1 MVDISVLMAVHNES
15 TELIACAIQSIMNQ
29 SMQTFELILC
39 DDASNL
45 VVSQYLKKVQM
56 SDDRIH
62 LLRSDENLYAGKT
75 RNMGLKVAKGRY
87 IAILDADDY
96 SYPDRLK
103 IQYEFLES
111 HSQYAFVCSDADIYD
126 GKNTLPSQYKL
137 KSDPEKEDFLWGM
150 PFVHATVMIRKA
162 CMNQVGGYAE
172 TKVSRRSE
180 DYDLFMRLYAL
191 GYKGYN
197 LNQILYRYYV
207 NPELMKKK
215 RLYRYRV
222 DEARI
227 RMKNFKLLG
236 LWPKGF
242 LYAIKPLLV
251 GLIPHEL
258 MWRLKNKQ

>member
-45 VVSQYLKKVQM
+45 VVSQYLKKIQM

-111 HSQYAFVCSDADIYD
+111 HSQYAFVCSDAEIYD
-126 GKNTLPSQYKL
+126 GKNTHPSQYKL

-162 CMNQVGGYAE
+162 CMDQVGGYAE
-172 TKVSRRSE
+172 TKVSRRSY

-207 NPELMKKK
+207 NPELMKKTFVSVS
-215 RLYRYRV
+215 R
-222 DEARI
+222 
-227 RMKNFKLLG
+227 
-236 LWPKGF
+236 
-242 LYAIKPLLV
+242 
-251 GLIPHEL
+251 
-258 MWRLKNKQ
+258 

>member
-45 VVSQYLKKVQM
+45 VVSQYLKKIQM

-126 GKNTLPSQYKL
+126 GKIHFQVNT
-137 KSDPEKEDFLWGM
+137 
-150 PFVHATVMIRKA
+150 
-162 CMNQVGGYAE
+162 N
-172 TKVSRRSE
+172 
-180 DYDLFMRLYAL
+180 
-191 GYKGYN
+191 
-197 LNQILYRYYV
+197 
-207 NPELMKKK
+207 
-215 RLYRYRV
+215 
-222 DEARI
+222 
-227 RMKNFKLLG
+227 
-236 LWPKGF
+236 
-242 LYAIKPLLV
+242 
-251 GLIPHEL
+251 
-258 MWRLKNKQ
+258 

>member
-45 VVSQYLKKVQM
+45 VVSQYLKKIQM

-103 IQYEFLES
+103 MEVYFFHHILNT
-111 HSQYAFVCSDADIYD
+111 HLFVAMQIYMME
-126 GKNTLPSQYKL
+126 KIHFQVNT
-137 KSDPEKEDFLWGM
+137 
-150 PFVHATVMIRKA
+150 
-162 CMNQVGGYAE
+162 N
-172 TKVSRRSE
+172 
-180 DYDLFMRLYAL
+180 
-191 GYKGYN
+191 
-197 LNQILYRYYV
+197 
-207 NPELMKKK
+207 
-215 RLYRYRV
+215 
-222 DEARI
+222 
-227 RMKNFKLLG
+227 
-236 LWPKGF
+236 
-242 LYAIKPLLV
+242 
-251 GLIPHEL
+251 
-258 MWRLKNKQ
+258 

>member
-45 VVSQYLKKVQM
+45 VVSQYLKKIQM

-137 KSDPEKEDFLWGM
+137 KSDPEKEDFLWGNAFCPCNCDDQESM
-150 PFVHATVMIRKA
+150 YGSSWWICRDKSKSTFR
-162 CMNQVGGYAE
+162 
-172 TKVSRRSE
+172 
-180 DYDLFMRLYAL
+180 
-191 GYKGYN
+191 
-197 LNQILYRYYV
+197 
-207 NPELMKKK
+207 
-215 RLYRYRV
+215 
-222 DEARI
+222 
-227 RMKNFKLLG
+227 G
-236 LWPKGF
+236 LRF
-242 LYAIKPLLV
+242 IYAIICV
-251 GLIPHEL
+251 GL
-258 MWRLKNKQ
+258 

>member
-1 MVDISVLMAVHNES
+1 MIDISVLMAVHNEPI
-15 TELIACAIQSIMNQ
+15 ELIENAIQSILNQ

-39 DDASNL
+39 DDASE
-45 VVSQYLKKVQM
+45 VKVSQYLKKIQQM
-56 SDDRIH
+56 DNRIR
-62 LLRSDENLYAGKT
+62 LLRSEENQYAGKT
-75 RNMGLKVAKGRY
+75 RNMGLKVARGRY

-111 HSQYAFVCSDADIYD
+111 HAQYAFVCSDAEIYD
-126 GKNTLPSQYKL
+126 GKNILPSQYKL
-137 KSDPEKEDFLWGM
+137 KNSPEKEDFLWGM
-150 PFVHATVMIRKA
+150 PFVHATVMIQKK
-162 CMNQVGGYAE
+162 CMDQVGGYAE

-197 LNQILYRYYV
+197 LNKVLYRYYV
-207 NPELMKKK
+207 NPTLMKRK
-215 RLYRYRV
+215 RLYRYRI
-222 DEARI
+222 DEARV
-227 RMKNFKLLG
+227 RMKDFKLLR

-242 LYAIKPLLV
+242 PYAIKPLLV

-258 MWRLKNKQ
+258 MWRLKNKR